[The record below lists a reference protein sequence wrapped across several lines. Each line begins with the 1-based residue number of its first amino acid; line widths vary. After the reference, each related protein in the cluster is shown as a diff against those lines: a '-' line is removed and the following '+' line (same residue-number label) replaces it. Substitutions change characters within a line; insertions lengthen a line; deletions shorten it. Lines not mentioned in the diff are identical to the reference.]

1 MKKVAIV
8 IAEMSIGGIPK
19 ACVDFANQL
28 KDYCNVVLLM
38 KQNDG
43 SMMSGLSKEISVK
56 LIKTP
61 AFKSTIEKLKKRKK
75 YLKIITYAL
84 EYIFLTKFSNRWVKA
99 NELTART
106 YGICEE
112 DEYDCVITYH
122 GMSISQLLT
131 SLYGVK
137 RLHGF
142 MGIILSKEYIKRMST
157 LCIEN
162 LTKYF
167 VFHHLSVYAF

>member
-1 MKKVAIV
+1 MHNEKVAIV

-61 AFKSTIEKLKKRKK
+61 AFKSTIEKLKKEKN
-75 YLKIITYAL
+75 I
-84 EYIFLTKFSNRWVKA
+84 
-99 NELTART
+99 
-106 YGICEE
+106 
-112 DEYDCVITYH
+112 
-122 GMSISQLLT
+122 
-131 SLYGVK
+131 
-137 RLHGF
+137 
-142 MGIILSKEYIKRMST
+142 
-157 LCIEN
+157 
-162 LTKYF
+162 
-167 VFHHLSVYAF
+167 